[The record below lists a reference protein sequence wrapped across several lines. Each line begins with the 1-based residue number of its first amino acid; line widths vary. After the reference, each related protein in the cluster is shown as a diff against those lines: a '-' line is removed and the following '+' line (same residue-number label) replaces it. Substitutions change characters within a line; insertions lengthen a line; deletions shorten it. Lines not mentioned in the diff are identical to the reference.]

1 MTGTAQTNEQRQQG
15 GSNPDLPADPI
26 LSLFKQRAFALFWAS
41 RLFSTLAVQAES
53 VTIGWQVYTVARHT
67 QSVEQSA
74 FLVGMVGLAQFV
86 PLFLLTFIAGATAD
100 RRDRRAIILACTAV
114 EIACVLVL
122 AVLAL
127 HPNPTL
133 IPIFAIAAVFGAS
146 RAFLSPASGAMGPML
161 VQREHLPRAISH
173 NSLGDQ
179 AGSVIGPWIG
189 GALCAV
195 SPAVAYC
202 GSAALY
208 AAAFV
213 ALISIR
219 ANTRPKPQPG
229 SRIERIREGIAYVW
243 TNKIVLGA
251 ISLDLFAVLLGGATA
266 LLPVFASDV
275 LKVGAHG
282 FGILRS
288 GPAVGA
294 VAMAFALSRWP
305 LHRRA
310 GHWMFGGV
318 AVFGAATL
326 VFAISKSLIVSLIA
340 LVALGAADMISVYV
354 RQSLVQMVTPDHMR
368 GRVSAVSG
376 LFIGASAELGEFE
389 TGVVARLLGPVGAAI
404 FGGVGSLAVT
414 GAWARM
420 FPSLRKADRL
430 DGTEDYATVSDQ
442 SPLAEAKTI

>member
-208 AAAFV
+208 AATFV

-420 FPSLRKADRL
+420 FPSLREADRL

>member
-1 MTGTAQTNEQRQQG
+1 MDRRGDRYK
-15 GSNPDLPADPI
+15 PDTDTPAALP
-26 LSLFKQRAFALFWAS
+26 SSVFKHRAFALFWSA
-41 RLFSTLAVQAES
+41 RMFSTLAVQAES

-67 QSVEQSA
+67 QSVDQSA
-74 FLVGMVGLAQFV
+74 FLVGMVGLAQFA
-86 PLFLLTFIAGATAD
+86 PLFLLSLFAGATAD
-100 RRDRRAIILACTAV
+100 RRDRRSIILACTCV
-114 EIACVLVL
+114 EIVCVLVL

-127 HPNPTL
+127 RPDPSL
-133 IPIFAIAAVFGAS
+133 LPIFAIAAVFGAS

-161 VQREHLPRAISH
+161 VPREMLPRAVSH

-195 SPAVAYC
+195 SPTAAYG
-202 GSAALY
+202 GSAILY
-208 AAAFV
+208 AAAAI
-213 ALISIR
+213 ALLSIR
-219 ANTRPKPQPG
+219 TNTRPVNQPG
-229 SRIERIREGIAYVW
+229 SRIEHIREGITYVW
-243 TNKIVLGA
+243 TNKVVLGA

-282 FGILRS
+282 FGLLRS
-288 GPAVGA
+288 GPAIGA
-294 VAMAFALSRWP
+294 MAMAFALSRWP

-310 GHWMFGGV
+310 GYWMFGGV
-318 AVFGAATL
+318 AAFGAATL
-326 VFAISKSLIVSLIA
+326 VFAVSKSLIVSLIA

-354 RQSLVQMVTPDHMR
+354 RQSLVQIVTPDHMR

-389 TGVVARLLGPVGAAI
+389 TGVVARLLGPVAAAI
-404 FGGVGSLAVT
+404 FGGVGSLVVT
-414 GAWARM
+414 GAWAKM

-430 DGTEDYATVSDQ
+430 DGTEVS
-442 SPLAEAKTI
+442 STANNPISISEAKTT